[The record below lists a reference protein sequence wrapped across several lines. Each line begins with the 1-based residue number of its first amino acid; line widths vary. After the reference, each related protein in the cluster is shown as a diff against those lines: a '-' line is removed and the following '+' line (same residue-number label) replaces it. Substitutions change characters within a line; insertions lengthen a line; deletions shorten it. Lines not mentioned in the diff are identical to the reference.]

1 MPERYSISSRKD
13 NKEKPKSP
21 QGAAK
26 SSLYGG
32 GAGTSTL
39 VWVGVAI
46 AAVLISN
53 IAAVLITIV
62 IYTGQINT
70 LNKQIKDLQS
80 QLDAYKKAFGDTIN
94 PQKTA
99 QTNKKSSPTTGI
111 PVSASAK
118 NSVQTAINAY
128 TASGGTNSGA
138 LQSGFGPLLAP
149 TVTVIIAGS
158 GSSQQSAQEAL
169 NTLNY
174 LKGANGT
181 WNWNLTPEQ
190 LAPYQSGPYAQYFGD
205 NTIVGQSSNG
215 YIVSFTLDSAGQITQ
230 IFISPTPQDAS
241 SGNPITE

>member
-13 NKEKPKSP
+13 DKTKQKTSSASPKS
-21 QGAAK
+21 K
-26 SSLYGG
+26 LYGG
-32 GAGTSTL
+32 GTGTSTW

-46 AAVLISN
+46 GAVLVSN
-53 IAAVLITIV
+53 IAAVLITAV
-62 IYTGQINT
+62 VYTGQVNS
-70 LNKQIKDLQS
+70 LNKQIKELQA
-80 QLDAYKKAFGDTIN
+80 QLDAYKKAFGDTTN

-99 QTNKKSSPTTGI
+99 QTNVKSAPKTGI
-111 PVSASAK
+111 PVAANVKTGVQSAL
-118 NSVQTAINAY
+118 NTY
-128 TASGGTNSGA
+128 TASGGSNSGA

-158 GSSQQSAQEAL
+158 GSSQQSAQQAL
-169 NTLNY
+169 DTLNY

-190 LAPYQSGPYAQYFGD
+190 LAAYQSGPYAQYFGD

-215 YIVSFTLDSAGQITQ
+215 YVVSFTVDSSGQITQ

-241 SGNPITE
+241 SNGQITE

>member
-21 QGAAK
+21 QGGAK
-26 SSLYGG
+26 SKLYGG
-32 GAGTSTL
+32 TGGTSTL

-46 AAVLISN
+46 AAVLVTN
-53 IAAVLITIV
+53 IAAVLVTIV

-70 LNKQIKDLQS
+70 LNKQIKDLQT
-80 QLDAYKKAFGDTIN
+80 QLDNYKKAFGDIN
-94 PQKTA
+94 NAKKTA
-99 QTNKKSSPTTGI
+99 QTNVKTAPTTGI
-111 PVSASAK
+111 PVSANAK
-118 NSVQTAINAY
+118 NGVQTAINAY

-215 YIVSFTLDSAGQITQ
+215 YVVSFTVNSSGQITQ
-230 IFISPTPQDAS
+230 IFISPTIQDAS
-241 SGNPITE
+241 SNGQITE

>member
-13 NKEKPKSP
+13 DKTKQKASSAGPKS
-21 QGAAK
+21 K
-26 SSLYGG
+26 LYNS

-46 AAVLISN
+46 GAVLATN
-53 IAAVLITIV
+53 IVAVLITV
-62 IYTGQINT
+62 VVYTGQVNS
-70 LNKQIKDLQS
+70 LNKQIKDLQA

-99 QTNKKSSPTTGI
+99 QTNQKTAPTTGI
-111 PVSASAK
+111 PVPANVKAG
-118 NSVQTAINAY
+118 VQTALNTY
-128 TASGGTNSGA
+128 TASGGANSGA

-158 GSSQQSAQEAL
+158 GSSQQSAQQAL
-169 NTLNY
+169 DTLNY

-190 LAPYQSGPYAQYFGD
+190 LAQYQSGPYAQYFGD

-215 YIVSFTLDSAGQITQ
+215 YVVSFTVDSTGQITQ
-230 IFISPTPQDAS
+230 IFISPTTQDAS
-241 SGNPITE
+241 SSGKITE